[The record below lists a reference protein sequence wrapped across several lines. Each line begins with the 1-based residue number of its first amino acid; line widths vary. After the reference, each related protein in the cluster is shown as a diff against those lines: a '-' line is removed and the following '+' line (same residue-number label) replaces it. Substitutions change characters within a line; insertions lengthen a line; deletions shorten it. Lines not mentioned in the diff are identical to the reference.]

1 MTTQDLR
8 FSEEHEWV
16 RVESDEIVVI
26 GISQFAGD
34 ELGDVVFVE
43 LPEVDSDVEQYEKFG
58 EIESVKAVSDLYAPI
73 SGRVV
78 ESNRE
83 ATDNPEIVN
92 DSPYESGWLL
102 KVSPSD
108 PAEVDNLMSP
118 TEYEALLAEE
128 EG

>member
-1 MTTQDLR
+1 VLTQ
-8 FSEEHEWV
+8 F
-16 RVESDEIVVI
+16 
-26 GISQFAGD
+26 
-34 ELGDVVFVE
+34 
-43 LPEVDSDVEQYEKFG
+43 EKLG

-92 DSPYESGWLL
+92 DSPYESGWLV

-128 EG
+128 ED

>member
-26 GISQFAGD
+26 GISQYAGD

-58 EIESVKAVSDLYAPI
+58 EIESVKAVSDLFSPV
-73 SGRVV
+73 SGKVV
-78 ESNRE
+78 
-83 ATDNPEIVN
+83 ATNGDVA
-92 DSPYESGWLL
+92 DSPELVNESPYGSGWLV
-102 KVSPSD
+102 KVAISD
-108 PAEVDNLMSP
+108 SSMIDKLM
-118 TEYEALLAEE
+118 TADQYEAFLASKDS
-128 EG
+128 